1 MSLYC
6 QICECFWDSS
16 PHCCPRKVARIGKVV
31 WCRILVTGIL
41 ELISDFPKIERK
53 RKISCSK
60 VVNGTKKSILWLIQS
75 FKHSQVAQVVK
86 APTQVVIAS
95 IQKWANPNTNTY
107 WCYVATTLFLSG
119 HLEHSGRAHCLM
131 DWKGWE
137 YSRRALKRKSLKSS
151 LKVD

>member
-1 MSLYC
+1 MTFFFYFFRTFL
-6 QICECFWDSS
+6 
-16 PHCCPRKVARIGKVV
+16 PTVVPRKVAGIGKVV

-60 VVNGTKKSILWLIQS
+60 VVNGRKKSILGLIQS

-86 APTQVVIAS
+86 APAQVVIVS
-95 IQKWANPNTNTY
+95 IQNKAHSKTNAY
-107 WCYVATTLFLSG
+107 WCYVASTLFLSG
-119 HLEHSGRAHCLM
+119 HLEHSVRAPCLM

-137 YSRRALKRKSLKSS
+137 
-151 LKVD
+151 